1 MKDKKVQPLEIQP
14 LTDEVIANLS
24 IEELEERLEMQI
36 LHMTEAQLCWDC
48 DHQCV
53 GRCDTLTCTP
63 NSPCDSNCG
72 SDCFSDCMPNNPV
85 P

>member
-1 MKDKKVQPLEIQP
+1 MKKEKIQALEIQP
-14 LTDEVIANLS
+14 LTDDVIANLS

-53 GRCDTLTCTP
+53 SRCDTQTCST
-63 NSPCDSNCG
+63 NSGCDTNCG
-72 SDCFSDCMPNNPV
+72 SDCSTDCSTNIPQV
-85 P
+85 